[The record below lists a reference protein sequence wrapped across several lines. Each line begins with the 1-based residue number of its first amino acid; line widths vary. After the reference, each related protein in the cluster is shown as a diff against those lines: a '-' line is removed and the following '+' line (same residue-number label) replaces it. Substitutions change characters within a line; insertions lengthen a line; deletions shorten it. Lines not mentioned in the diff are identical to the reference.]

1 MRQGQ
6 GGALPLSHRALR
18 GQRID
23 ERQHSRMERD
33 PDVRR
38 APDHPEKLSAE
49 NAAYVENILRRAEK
63 AFGLD
68 AFPGQSFT

>member
-1 MRQGQ
+1 
-6 GGALPLSHRALR
+6 
-18 GQRID
+18 
-23 ERQHSRMERD
+23 MERD